1 MEGYKYVVKEEKMPE
16 YITADK
22 EFSSD
27 SDRKNSDEED
37 SNWENQFKIV
47 EYDANFKLF
56 WKYSFTHTV
65 KWASKRSKWNISK
78 YFWRRK
84 RQKPK

>member
-1 MEGYKYVVKEEKMPE
+1 MPE

-37 SNWENQFKIV
+37 SNWEN
-47 EYDANFKLF
+47 
-56 WKYSFTHTV
+56 
-65 KWASKRSKWNISK
+65 
-78 YFWRRK
+78 
-84 RQKPK
+84 